1 MKILIYGA
9 GVIGSL
15 YAALLAQAGFNVTV
29 LARGKRLA
37 DLQSN
42 GLRYEKDGTVKI
54 ADVSVT
60 GKLENEDTYDFLFL
74 SVRGDQLKQAL
85 QELKPNQSPNI
96 VTMTNTIE
104 KYEELEKLCGK
115 GRLLPAFPGAGGS
128 MVSGVLHAAL
138 TPGIVQPT
146 TFGEIHGERTDRVRT
161 LTAIFRKSRIPYQIV
176 PDMHNWQISH
186 LGMVVPIA
194 DAYYMSSV
202 PETVH
207 QDRTIMRK
215 TAKRMKENFALLAKR
230 KMLSPHKFYL
240 LLACPMPLFTIALRM
255 VFGSEFG
262 NRFMYQHAMKA
273 PQEMRQLHED
283 LYGYMRHELHAQ
295 VDV

>member
-146 TFGEIHGERTDRVRT
+146 TFGEIHGERTDRVRA

-176 PDMHNWQISH
+176 PDVHNWQISH